1 MPNRTVVQDANDYR
15 VVIFGSACVGKT
27 SLLMRFIEG
36 TFKDT
41 YSPTVEDTH
50 RQVSLIFLSTL
61 TGLFIIQLK
70 LQRLLLK
77 KILLLKPLAVYETV
91 EKSLWHFSKT
101 IAAGMDNL
109 WLY

>member
-61 TGLFIIQLK
+61 TGLFITQLK
-70 LQRLLLK
+70 LQRFLLK
-77 KILLLKPLAVYETV
+77 KSYC
-91 EKSLWHFSKT
+91 
-101 IAAGMDNL
+101 
-109 WLY
+109 

>member
-50 RQVSLIFLSTL
+50 RQVSLTFHYTTKAAAIFV
-61 TGLFIIQLK
+61 
-70 LQRLLLK
+70 K
-77 KILLLKPLAVYETV
+77 KILLLKPLAVYKTV
-91 EKSLWHFSKT
+91 EKKPVAFLKNYCS
-101 IAAGMDNL
+101 G
-109 WLY
+109 YG